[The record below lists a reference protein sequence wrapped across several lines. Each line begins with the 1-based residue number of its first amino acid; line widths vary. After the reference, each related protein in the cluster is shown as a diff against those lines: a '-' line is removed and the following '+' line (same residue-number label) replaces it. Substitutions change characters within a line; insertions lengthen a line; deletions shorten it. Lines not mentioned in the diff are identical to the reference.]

1 MTSSTLIHKPKVPN
15 TIKELIHG
23 LLDKK
28 YRISF
33 IPEKI
38 IYMNNGI
45 EYYYIEVEGTDS
57 SKFIINAYGSEA
69 QDLFE
74 EAHRCV
80 ICGRRICGK
89 DDKTIMVRY
98 RNDEKRDL
106 FVEAGCMKLLK
117 KFEIVYGKEFLVP
130 WSLQTKFKIC
140 LSTIFNINQIL
151 EYSLSNQDVTKDS
164 KSLLTLPNIQY
175 LVQGLDVL
183 LQTDLDG
190 DKRTKVIQLR
200 DELLSYINS
209 IFTDYE

>member
-15 TIKELIHG
+15 TIEELIHG

-74 EAHRCV
+74 EGHRCV

-130 WSLQTKFKIC
+130 
-140 LSTIFNINQIL
+140 
-151 EYSLSNQDVTKDS
+151 
-164 KSLLTLPNIQY
+164 
-175 LVQGLDVL
+175 
-183 LQTDLDG
+183 
-190 DKRTKVIQLR
+190 
-200 DELLSYINS
+200 
-209 IFTDYE
+209 